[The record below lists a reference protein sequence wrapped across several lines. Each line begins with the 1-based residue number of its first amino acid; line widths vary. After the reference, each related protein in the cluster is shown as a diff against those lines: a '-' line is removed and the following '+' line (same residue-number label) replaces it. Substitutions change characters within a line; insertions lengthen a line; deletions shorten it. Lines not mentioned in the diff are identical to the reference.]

1 MSRLRIVAALL
12 VALTATAFAQTAP
25 PRESSSKV
33 LPFNAVEKTL
43 PNGLKVIVVPTG
55 FPNLVSLQIPVQTGS
70 RNEVEPGKSGFA
82 HFFEHMMFRGTEKFP
97 GDKYQ
102 EILTK
107 AGAQQNAYTSDDLT
121 NYHMTFAK
129 EDLETMIMI
138 EADRFK
144 NLNYSVEDF
153 KTEARAILG
162 EYNKNS
168 ANPVQKLFEVLS
180 DTAYTTHTY
189 KHTTM
194 GFLKDIEDMP
204 NQYEYSKLFF
214 DRWYRPEYTTIFIVG
229 DVAPATAM
237 AMVEKHWGGWK
248 RGTFKAEIPA
258 EPAPKG
264 PKYVHVDWE
273 TPTLPWVTV
282 AFHAPAFS
290 GDLREFAA
298 MDLLLSLWF
307 GPTSDLY
314 KKLVEQEQVVDSFGP
329 SYSPRVDSTL
339 ATILARLKKPEDA
352 VYVRDEILKTI
363 AKARTE
369 AVDRGKLE
377 DAKSNDR
384 YSLARGLDNTN
395 SIGAQL
401 AEFAQYERSYGTI
414 NRAYRAQATITPEDL
429 VAVAKKHL
437 TDERMVVTTLSQ
449 DPLAAEV
456 AKLPSIAT
464 MAPARLTKLS
474 LPAPK
479 LTAPRAT
486 QSPPA

>member
-204 NQYEYSKLFF
+204 NQFEYAKTFF
-214 DRWYRPEYTTIFIVG
+214 SRWYRPEYTTVIVSG
-229 DVAPATAM
+229 DVDPQRTLQL
-237 AMVEKHWGGWK
+237 VEKYWGDWK
-248 RGTFKAEIPA
+248 PGTF
-258 EPAPKG
+258 
-264 PKYVHVDWE
+264 
-273 TPTLPWVTV
+273 
-282 AFHAPAFS
+282 
-290 GDLREFAA
+290 
-298 MDLLLSLWF
+298 
-307 GPTSDLY
+307 
-314 KKLVEQEQVVDSFGP
+314 
-329 SYSPRVDSTL
+329 
-339 ATILARLKKPEDA
+339 
-352 VYVRDEILKTI
+352 
-363 AKARTE
+363 
-369 AVDRGKLE
+369 
-377 DAKSNDR
+377 
-384 YSLARGLDNTN
+384 
-395 SIGAQL
+395 
-401 AEFAQYERSYGTI
+401 
-414 NRAYRAQATITPEDL
+414 
-429 VAVAKKHL
+429 
-437 TDERMVVTTLSQ
+437 
-449 DPLAAEV
+449 
-456 AKLPSIAT
+456 
-464 MAPARLTKLS
+464 
-474 LPAPK
+474 
-479 LTAPRAT
+479 
-486 QSPPA
+486 